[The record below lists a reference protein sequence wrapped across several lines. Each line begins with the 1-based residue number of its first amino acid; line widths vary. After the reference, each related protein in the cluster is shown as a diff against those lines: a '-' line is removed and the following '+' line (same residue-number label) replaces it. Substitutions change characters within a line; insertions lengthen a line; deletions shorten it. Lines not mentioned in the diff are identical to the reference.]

1 MRNDKIFKK
10 VDSYDRAVIARKNGI
25 YPYFREILSQQDT
38 EVTLKNNTRV
48 IMLGSNSYLGLQAH
62 PEVKEAAIKAV
73 EKYGTGC
80 AGSPFL
86 NGTLDIHKELEHELA
101 SFVGKEDAMLFSTG
115 FMANLGTIS
124 TLASRNDCI
133 IMDRSNHA
141 SLVDAAKLSFGNVIK
156 FRHNNYEDLETK
168 LKMIDSAKGKL
179 IAVDGVFSME
189 GDLADIPSI
198 IRIAKKYNCS
208 VMIDDAHG
216 IGVMGNAGEGTVN
229 HFGLTEEVDI
239 IMGTFSKSL
248 ASIGGFVAADFRTI
262 DFLRH
267 HSRSLIFSASV
278 TPASAA
284 TALASLKIIKNE
296 PERIE
301 KLWANTLYM
310 KEKLHKAGLSTGGSA
325 TPIIPIFVGND
336 EKAFLIC
343 KNLER
348 DGIFVNPV
356 ISPAVPE
363 EQALI
368 RVSLMATHSFPQIDY
383 SVDII
388 KKNFENLGVCND
400 SSK

>member
-10 VDSYDRAVIARKNGI
+10 IDSYDRAVIARKNGI

-38 EVTLKNNTRV
+38 EVTLKNNSRV
-48 IMLGSNSYLGLQAH
+48 IMLGSNSYLGLQTH

-86 NGTLDIHKELEHELA
+86 NGTLDIHKELEQELA
-101 SFVGKEDAMLFSTG
+101 YFVGKEDAMLFSTG